1 MQFCDI
7 INHKQKST
15 MRKLNQFVLLLVGIL
30 VVNVTM
36 AQKAETPNNT
46 YDLGANIN
54 EMTLTVGG
62 VLIAATNEGLVGIDA
77 KKSTPIFTFNDFGKL
92 SPEETDFIPASPY
105 IVISQG
111 ANSKFAGIAKTKRAV
126 LNYIT
131 GEVIFNSETQN
142 WNQIYTCNIVLP
154 QNKLVVSGIQK
165 EGDKFEKMTP
175 RVAVYDLSTQKL
187 DYSFFLDKP
196 GRVGIA
202 KDMSVTGIP
211 LLLKSMLIVPT
222 AQGLIAKSHK
232 GDDLWECKIKGVNW
246 MVADITEKE
255 IYGFE
260 GTTNGK
266 NTRIHKIGSNGA
278 ELWKDDRKVQ
288 GNVSNFQI
296 LPQGIAVVSDK
307 SSGGSTSVFATSD
320 ESEIAFLSASTG
332 EDLWEKAPKT
342 KGWVQHFYVQ
352 DDGILF
358 GIQQGG
364 INKISFDGKT
374 LFKKPLKT
382 GANIMVMAESPQGLI
397 YITSEDANIVN
408 LKTGDQVWNKPLK
421 YKNSA
426 AVASTFDSAKNRYL
440 IAADGDIFAI
450 DATSGDATDFSKV
463 KFDEKEVANTMQM
476 RNGNVFLSSSQN
488 VALLGGD
495 GKEMY
500 HAYYKSPS
508 QSGFMKVMAGAIAVA
523 STGLAMA
530 HAAKAGMNRTN
541 SYGSAND
548 LSNYNDYGKENKRAA
563 DMFASIGDAAFDVMS
578 KRFKATAATENAQFI
593 LTKLDDGVGLVKV
606 NKDTGKVD
614 KEILLK
620 DKKPEYQVDEI
631 AGVLYYKANDK
642 TIYAYSLQK

>member
-1 MQFCDI
+1 
-7 INHKQKST
+7 
-15 MRKLNQFVLLLVGIL
+15 MRRLNQIFLPIVGIL
-30 VVNVTM
+30 LVNVMT
-36 AQKAETPNNT
+36 AQKAETPQNT

-62 VLIAATNEGLVGIDA
+62 ILIAATNNGLVGIDS
-77 KKSTPIFTFNDFGKL
+77 KLNKPVFTFSNFGKL
-92 SPEETDFIPASPY
+92 KPEETEFIPLSPY
-105 IVISQG
+105 IVVSQG
-111 ANSKFAGIAKTKRAV
+111 ADSKFAGIAKTKRAV
-126 LNYIT
+126 INYIT
-131 GEVIFNSETQN
+131 GNVIFNSETDN
-142 WNQIYTCNIVLP
+142 WNQIYTCNVVLP
-154 QNKLVVSGIQK
+154 QNKLIVSGIQK

-175 RVAVYDLSTQKL
+175 KVAVYDLGTQKL

-196 GRVGIA
+196 GRVGVA
-202 KDMSVTGIP
+202 KDFSVTGVP
-211 LLLKSMLIVPT
+211 LLLKSMLIIPT

-232 GDDLWECKIKGVNW
+232 GDDLWECKIKGINW
-246 MVADITEKE
+246 MVSDLTEKE

-260 GTTNGK
+260 TTTNGK

-296 LPQGIAVVSDK
+296 LPQGLAVVSDK

-320 ESEIAFLSASTG
+320 ESEIAFLSASSG

-352 DDGILF
+352 NDGILF

-382 GANIMVMAESPQGLI
+382 GENIMVMAESPQGLL
-397 YITSEDANIVN
+397 YITSEDANIVD
-408 LKTGDQVWNKPLK
+408 LKTGDQVWSKPLK

-426 AVASTFDSAKNRYL
+426 AVASTFDRSKNRYL
-440 IAADGDIFAI
+440 IAADGDMYAI
-450 DATSGDATDFSKV
+450 DAQSGEASDFSKV
-463 KFDEKEVANTMQM
+463 KFDEKEVVNTMEM

-488 VALLGGD
+488 VALLSND
-495 GKEMY
+495 GKQMY
-500 HAYYKSPS
+500 HEYYKSPG
-508 QSGFMKVMAGAIAVA
+508 QSGFVKVLSGVVAVA

-530 HAAKAGMNRTN
+530 HAAKAGMNKTN

-548 LSNYNDYGKENKRAA
+548 LSNYNDYGKENQRAA
-563 DMFASIGDAAFDVMS
+563 DMFASIGDAAFDTMS

-614 KEILLK
+614 KEIVLK
-620 DKKPEYQVDEI
+620 DKKPEYQVDEM

-642 TIYAYSLQK
+642 TIYAYNLQK

>member
-1 MQFCDI
+1 
-7 INHKQKST
+7 

-30 VVNVTM
+30 MVNVAP
-36 AQKAETPNNT
+36 AQKAETPEQT
-46 YDLGANIN
+46 YDLGSSIN

-62 VLIAATNEGLVGIDA
+62 ILVAATNEGLVGIDP
-77 KKSTPIFTFNDFGKL
+77 KQNTPVFTFNNFGKL
-92 SPEETDFIPASPY
+92 KPEETDFIPASPY
-105 IVISQG
+105 IVVSQG
-111 ANSKFAGIAKTKRAV
+111 ADSKFAGLTKTKRAV
-126 LNYIT
+126 INYIT
-131 GEVIFNSETQN
+131 GKTIFNSETDN

-154 QNKLVVSGIQK
+154 QNKLIISGIQK

-175 RVAVYDLSTQKL
+175 KVAVYDLSTQKL

-196 GRVGIA
+196 GRVGLA
-202 KDMSVTGIP
+202 KDFSVTGVP
-211 LLLKSMLIVPT
+211 LLLKEILIIPT
-222 AQGLIAKSHK
+222 AQGLIAKKHN

-246 MVADITEKE
+246 MVADKTEKE

-260 GTTNGK
+260 TTVNGK

-307 SSGGSTSVFATSD
+307 SSGGSSSVFATSD

-332 EDLWEKAPKT
+332 EDLWQKSPKT
-342 KGWVQHFYVQ
+342 KGYVQHFYVQ

-397 YITSEDANIVN
+397 YITGEDANIVD

-440 IAADGDIFAI
+440 IAADGDVYAI
-450 DATSGDATDFSKV
+450 DANSGDVTEFAKV

-476 RNGNVFLSSSQN
+476 RNGNIFLSASQN
-488 VALLGGD
+488 VALLDSD
-495 GKEMY
+495 GNQVY
-500 HAYYKSPS
+500 HEYYKSPS
-508 QSGFMKVMAGAIAVA
+508 QSGFVKVLSGALAVA

-541 SYGSAND
+541 SYGSSND
-548 LSNYNDYGKENKRAA
+548 LGNYNDYGKENKRAS

-593 LTKLDDGVGLVKV
+593 LTKLDAGVGLVKV

-614 KEILLK
+614 KEIVLK
-620 DKKPEYQVDEI
+620 DKKPEYQVDEV
-631 AGVLYYKANDK
+631 AGILYYKANDK
-642 TIYAYSLQK
+642 TIYAYNLQK